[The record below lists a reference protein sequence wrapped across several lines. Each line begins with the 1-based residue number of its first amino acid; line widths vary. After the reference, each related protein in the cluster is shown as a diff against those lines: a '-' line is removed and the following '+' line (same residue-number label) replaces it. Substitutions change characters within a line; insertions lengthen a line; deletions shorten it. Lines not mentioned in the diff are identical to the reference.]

1 MVVVFD
7 DLHWGEPTLFDLV
20 EHVTD
25 LSRLAPIFRLCVAR
39 PELMERRAGWGGGK
53 LNATAV
59 LLETLD
65 EEQTDTLIEVL
76 AGTGLHL
83 SEELRDKVRHVA
95 GGSPLFVE
103 ETLTL
108 VAEAKTGDIEV
119 PPNVYALLAARLDQL
134 ESKERRVLERGAV
147 ESQTFHLGAVPALS
161 PTEPEVPSCLVG
173 LVRKDL
179 IRPDRPAVPGDD
191 AFRFRHL
198 LLRNAAYDGLAKSA
212 RADLHVRVARWLAEA
227 APDLVGS
234 PRALAR
240 SHVVLAATLSGH
252 VSASLDDHRLAA
264 LHEDARRAMQG
275 SEEGPL
281 GAGVCAPQGGS
292 VSRYEW

>member
-1 MVVVFD
+1 M
-7 DLHWGEPTLFDLV
+7 
-20 EHVTD
+20 
-25 LSRLAPIFRLCVAR
+25 
-39 PELMERRAGWGGGK
+39 
-53 LNATAV
+53 

-65 EEQTDTLIEVL
+65 EEQTDTVIEVL

-147 ESQTFHLGAVPALS
+147 GGQTFHLGAVPALS

-212 RADLHVRVARWLAEA
+212 RANLHVRVARWLAEA
-227 APDLVGS
+227 APDLVELDEIVGYHLEQAVRY
-234 PRALAR
+234 RAEL
-240 SHVVLAATLSGH
+240 
-252 VSASLDDHRLAA
+252 
-264 LHEDARRAMQG
+264 
-275 SEEGPL
+275 GPL
-281 GAGVCAPQGGS
+281 DEATNDIAAAASEHFRSGGFGHLTGGTCPRGSTSSSGQSSGRTTSTGPGIRGAAYSGS
-292 VSRYEW
+292 FPRIVPEH